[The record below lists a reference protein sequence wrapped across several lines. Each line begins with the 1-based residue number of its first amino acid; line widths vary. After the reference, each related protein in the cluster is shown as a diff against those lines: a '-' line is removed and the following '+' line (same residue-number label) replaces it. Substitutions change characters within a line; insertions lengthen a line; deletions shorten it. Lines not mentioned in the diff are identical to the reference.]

1 MYGQVRAAIDKE
13 PIAMIKVG
21 VYHDRTLIGKSY
33 TNDEGRYSVDVP
45 KGELVTARFD
55 THHSLTNA
63 EDWHP
68 SVVANVLA
76 DDESPLDRFLLKS
89 GHGVDPESAMDALSG
104 YLFATELE
112 DEDYAR
118 TAESRLSRLK
128 QTSEVLQGIQRKIQE
143 YFKAKTA

>member
-1 MYGQVRAAIDKE
+1 MYGQVRAITDKK
-13 PIAMIKVG
+13 PIAMIKVS
-21 VYHDRTLIGKSY
+21 VYRDRTLIEKAY
-33 TNDEGRYSVDVP
+33 TSDEGRYSVDVP
-45 KGELVTARFD
+45 RGELVTVRFD

-68 SVVANVLA
+68 SVVTNVIA
-76 DDESPLDRFLLKS
+76 DDESPINRYLLKS

-104 YLFATELE
+104 YLFATEWE

-128 QTSEVLQGIQRKIQE
+128 QTSEVLQGIQRNLQE
-143 YFKAKTA
+143 YFKARAT